1 MRDAVRAGGLAT
13 VHDIGDGGLAVALA
27 ECCIEGGLGARVEA
41 GGRPV
46 GRWRQRCSARAP
58 AACSWPARA
67 RRSRPCRA
75 PRAIGEVGGDE
86 LVIGQALSIPVGRLR
101 DRYEGAIPA
110 LFA

>member
-1 MRDAVRAGGLAT
+1 VRDAVRAGGLAT

-27 ECCIEGGLGARVEA
+27 ECCIEGGLGVRVELAPDVDAALFGEGPGGVLVA
-41 GGRPV
+41 G
-46 GRWRQRCSARAP
+46 
-58 AACSWPARA
+58 
-67 RRSRPCRA
+67 
-75 PRAIGEVGGDE
+75 PREAVATVPGATPIGEVGGDE